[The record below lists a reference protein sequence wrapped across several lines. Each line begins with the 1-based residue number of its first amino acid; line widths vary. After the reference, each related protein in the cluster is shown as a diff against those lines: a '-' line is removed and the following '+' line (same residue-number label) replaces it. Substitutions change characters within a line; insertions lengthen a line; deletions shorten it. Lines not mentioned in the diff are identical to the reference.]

1 MMSDANKYRREA
13 EECRRN
19 SERTIRLID
28 REAWLRLAADYTR
41 LAEAAE
47 LAQHLQAISRDAG
60 DTHKRISE
68 AVPGPPGA
76 KVSA

>member
-1 MMSDANKYRREA
+1 MISDTNKYRCEA

-19 SERTIRLID
+19 SERTLRPID
-28 REAWLRLAADYTR
+28 RDAWLRLAADYAR

-47 LAQHLQAISRDAG
+47 LAQCLQNISREAG

-68 AVPGPPGA
+68 ASQGPPGA
-76 KVSA
+76 KISA